1 MSGMERLAAAL
12 QEYGSVEQA
21 EQVAKE
27 ICYVNGVWLIPLGE
41 GEQLRV
47 DRAALPLAVAEL
59 LALYAGAVTGRIDAR
74 RQAAQWLCGER
85 EADGD
90 ALASWLQELGWARDA
105 AGKIVLLEFARA
117 AEAGVAEEAVLLLQ
131 ELIGTE
137 QAVVAQQGGKR
148 IWVLLPL
155 KRVQERQK
163 RQEQVSNGQE
173 KGVILQ
179 DQQERVRDGRS
190 SCLQLPV
197 EHAQDAELLKTV
209 SAWLDSLGAE
219 LFLLSRSGVSG
230 ARSLHELAGAKEEAE
245 FALEAGKLLPGKTAV
260 HDYDRLGIA
269 RLLYGAPQKVREKFV
284 QEILPPDV
292 LEALTPEL
300 RETAAVFAEN
310 GQGVAETARALFV
323 HRNTLLYRLER
334 IHELTGCDPRRP
346 LDGWTLWLALLLVK
360 TGCTSGKR

>member
-1 MSGMERLAAAL
+1 MSSMERLAAAL
-12 QEYGSVEQA
+12 QEYGRVERR

-27 ICYVNGVWLIPLGE
+27 ICYVNDSWLIPLNAE
-41 GEQLRV
+41 QQLRV
-47 DRAALPLAVAEL
+47 ERAALPLAVAEL
-59 LALYAGAVTGRIDAR
+59 LALYAGAVTGGVDAR

-90 ALASWLQELGWARDA
+90 ALAAWLQELGWARDA
-105 AGKIVLLEFARA
+105 AGRIVLLEFARA
-117 AEAGVAEEAVLLLQ
+117 AAAELAEEAVLLLQ

-137 QAVVAQQGGKR
+137 QAVVGQQGGQR

-155 KRVQERQK
+155 EPVQNVH
-163 RQEQVSNGQE
+163 EQTAQ
-173 KGVILQ
+173 
-179 DQQERVRDGRS
+179 VRDVRAREVQMHDELEQGQLAQAS
-190 SCLQLPV
+190 S
-197 EHAQDAELLKTV
+197 LLDTV
-209 SAWLDSLGAE
+209 IAWIETLGAE
-219 LFLLSRSGVSG
+219 LFLLSRAGVSG
-230 ARSLHELAGAKEEAE
+230 ARSLHQLAGAKEEAE
-245 FALEAGKLLPGKTAV
+245 FALEAGKLLPGKRAV

-269 RLLYGAPQKVREKFV
+269 RLLYGAPQTVREKFV
-284 QEILPPDV
+284 REILPPDV